1 MAIRLMVVDDH
12 PPTRE
17 AAVQALQADGIIEV
31 VGEAETSD
39 EAWKMARELLPD
51 VVLLDLHLPGLMQTD
66 VLIKKLASL
75 RNAHVVIYASQS
87 KAAEVQELMDAGA
100 CAYILKA
107 DPPALARMS
116 ILMVTR
122 GSTGIISPS
131 LPRNITKLDLHER
144 NILKHV
150 TKRGGVPKAAERM
163 GLTEYDLNQILEGL
177 AEKLELPSGDYLVRW
192 AKKHGF

>member
-1 MAIRLMVVDDH
+1 MVVDDH

-17 AAVQALQADGIIEV
+17 AAVQALQADGIIDV

-75 RNAHVVIYASQS
+75 RNAHVVVYASQS
-87 KAAEVQELMDAGA
+87 KAAEVQELLDAGA

-131 LPRNITKLDLHER
+131 LPRNITKLDQHER
-144 NILKHV
+144 NILRHV

>member
-1 MAIRLMVVDDH
+1 MPIRLMVVDDH

-17 AAVQALQADGIIEV
+17 AAVTALQADGIIEV
-31 VGEAETSD
+31 IGEAETSD
-39 EAWKMARELLPD
+39 EAWKMASALLPD
-51 VVLLDLHLPGLMQTD
+51 VVLLDLHLPGLMQTE

-75 RNAHVVIYASQS
+75 RNAHVVVYASQS
-87 KAAEVQELMDAGA
+87 KAAEVQDLLDVGA

-107 DPPALARMS
+107 DPPALARMA

-122 GSTGIISPS
+122 GSTGVLSPS
-131 LPRNITKLDLHER
+131 LPRNITKLDQAER

-163 GLTEYDLNQILEGL
+163 GLTEFDLNQILEAL
-177 AEKLELPSGDYLVRW
+177 AEKLELPNGDYLVRW